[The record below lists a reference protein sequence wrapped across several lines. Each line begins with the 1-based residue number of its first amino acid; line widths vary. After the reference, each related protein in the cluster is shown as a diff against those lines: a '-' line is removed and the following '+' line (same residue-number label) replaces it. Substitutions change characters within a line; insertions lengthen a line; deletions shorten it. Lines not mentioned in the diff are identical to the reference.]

1 VDSFFPLVQHF
12 QTQSEPASCALG
24 TLCMVRPR
32 SAALAGKHSCVR
44 GAQVLNAMGIDP
56 GLSWKGPWRWWS
68 EEVCLAACGRAARR
82 TCGSPCPC
90 VATHTRTR
98 TQVLLSRWDA
108 ATASLPADQR
118 RAIADVRG
126 AGMSLAEF
134 ASLSRATGLHTIERH
149 ADTSSLAEFQEAV
162 WQALGCG
169 VGCNTAAAP
178 GADHRHTPRGGR
190 GGTHVVVSFN
200 RAALKQTGEGHFSPL
215 GGYSRRHAAVLVM
228 DVARFKY
235 PPYWVS
241 LPALWEAMQPPDP
254 TTGRPRGYVVLKAA
268 TIPRDSDRCPLGD
281 VQLDARPSPAAVA
294 LGRTHAHHRQLG
306 HPGAAARLRAHLEGC
321 THGCP

>member
-1 VDSFFPLVQHF
+1 V
-12 QTQSEPASCALG
+12 
-24 TLCMVRPR
+24 
-32 SAALAGKHSCVR
+32 
-44 GAQVLNAMGIDP
+44 
-56 GLSWKGPWRWWS
+56 
-68 EEVCLAACGRAARR
+68 
-82 TCGSPCPC
+82 
-90 VATHTRTR
+90 
-98 TQVLLSRWDA
+98 QVLLSRWDA
-108 ATASLPADQR
+108 ATASLPTEQR
-118 RAIADVRG
+118 RAMSDVRG

-134 ASLSRATGLHTIERH
+134 ASLSRATGLHTMERH

-169 VGCNTAAAP
+169 VGCDTAAAP
-178 GADHRHTPRGGR
+178 GAEHRHTPRGGR

-200 RAALKQTGEGHFSPL
+200 RTALKQTGEGHFSPL

-241 LPALWEAMQPPDP
+241 LPALWESMQPPDP

-268 TIPRDSDRCPLGD
+268 IIPRDSDRCPLGD
-281 VQLDARPSPAAVA
+281 VCVPP
-294 LGRTHAHHRQLG
+294 LGRTHARHRQLG
-306 HPGAAARLRAHLEGC
+306 HPGAHPPPRATAAAARLRAHLDGC